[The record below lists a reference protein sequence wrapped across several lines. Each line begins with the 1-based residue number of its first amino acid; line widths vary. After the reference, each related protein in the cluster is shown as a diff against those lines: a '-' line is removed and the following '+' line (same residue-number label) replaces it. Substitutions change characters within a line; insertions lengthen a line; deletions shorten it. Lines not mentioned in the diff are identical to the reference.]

1 MFFSNKLPYGYMNG
15 YTTWSAKGYKGGL
28 RTKKKKIIII
38 SYKAWLPSSL
48 GRAKGKGKYW
58 KI

>member
-1 MFFSNKLPYGYMNG
+1 MNG

-28 RTKKKKIIII
+28 RTKKKKKKRI

>member
-1 MFFSNKLPYGYMNG
+1 MNG

-28 RTKKKKIIII
+28 RTKKKKKKKKRI

-48 GRAKGKGKYW
+48 GRAKGKGKY
-58 KI
+58 